1 MFGRAISNR
10 SRGPLP
16 RTMFGAGQLRA
27 FTARWRVAID
37 PRPRTGPRGPRCHRT
52 HRRASCANPRGLRGP
67 ASLES
72 ILSEVGPD
80 LAPGKIRVRGGRH
93 GLGKRPFCGFRG
105 KNYPL
110 LRQSTLVMEWMVQIW
125 NNPKRLDHLAATWM
139 LAWFLI
145 WLAPWLPGFRIPLFD
160 GSPQNMFGGLE
171 RGLLYAVGFAP
182 FFVLELR
189 RRRILRSAR
198 A

>member
-1 MFGRAISNR
+1 LPQNAQARVLRESSRPSR
-10 SRGPLP
+10 SRIP
-16 RTMFGAGQLRA
+16 RIHPFRGW
-27 FTARWRVAID
+27 AR
-37 PRPRTGPRGPRCHRT
+37 PGPRKN
-52 HRRASCANPRGLRGP
+52 SCARGSAWPWKTTL
-67 ASLES
+67 
-72 ILSEVGPD
+72 
-80 LAPGKIRVRGGRH
+80 
-93 GLGKRPFCGFRG
+93 CGFRG